1 MEISKVQIPTPHYNY
16 WIIKIKNKKRI
27 NLCKSRCSCY
37 DLTFQQGNTKKFEVS
52 QILYALWSRGVAS
65 SFLHHLKNQIGN
77 QRSRDSQF
85 WHEKLLHFCL
95 RIMLTSAL
103 RVLVNNLVKES
114 FYGKRKKKT
123 INVLTV
129 FFIFHKSD
137 VKTFLKWIVNKC
149 PKGTR

>member
-1 MEISKVQIPTPHYNY
+1 MEISKVQIPTPQYNY

-95 RIMLTSAL
+95 RVMLTSAL
-103 RVLVNNLVKES
+103 RALVNNLVKES
-114 FYGKRKKKT
+114 FYGKGKKKS

-129 FFIFHKSD
+129 FFHFS
-137 VKTFLKWIVNKC
+137 
-149 PKGTR
+149 